1 MRAWFVS
8 QKWISLII
16 LIAVALRLWGISF
29 GLPSLNDPDE
39 PLFIVTSLTLI
50 AEKTLNPGWFGHPG
64 TTTIY
69 ALALINL
76 AVVGIGMM
84 TGRFASLEAFARY
97 IYSDPS
103 ILFVSGRVFMA
114 VCGILSI
121 ILLYNIVCRL
131 ADQRMA
137 LIAAAILAVMPIHIG
152 YSQIIR
158 TDMQAS
164 VFMLLCII
172 WSIKIHDRGRLKDYA
187 VAGIMVG
194 LACATKWPAALIIVA
209 PIAIGLMNALGHKQD
224 RVRHIIYTGLTGF
237 ASIIALFSISPYL
250 LIEHEAVIRNLLG
263 EFQADHVGS
272 TGKGFLGNVNWYI
285 FDTLY
290 GSLGTLGLILCGLGL
305 IRAARSGRLIVATTI
320 LPTAIFFIFI
330 CLQTLIWDR
339 WLVPLLPF
347 VAFFMALGIAQI
359 WDWATA
365 RIGDSAAHIAIVAGS
380 AALVIPMLIAA
391 HAQTTE
397 RLNDTR
403 NQAAAWAKAHIP
415 DGSTII
421 VEHLAFDLLSPR
433 WRFVFPAG
441 DAGCVDVTE
450 NLNGKIQYSSID
462 NWRGSRAVVDFGTV
476 NRAAIANCRADYA
489 VFTHYD
495 RYVAERARYDKEART
510 YEDFSRGG
518 KVMRI
523 FRPQPGRI
531 GGPVVRVVRFANA
544 KQ

>member
-1 MRAWFVS
+1 MCAWLVS
-8 QKWISLII
+8 QKWISLIVF
-16 LIAVALRLWGISF
+16 IAVGLRLWGIWF

-50 AEKTLNPGWFGHPG
+50 AEKSLNPGWFGHPG

-69 ALALINL
+69 ALVIINL
-76 AVVGIGMM
+76 VVVGIGMM

-121 ILLYNIVCRL
+121 MLLYKIICRL
-131 ADQRMA
+131 ADHRTA

-172 WSIKIHDRGRLKDYA
+172 WSIKIYDNGRVKDYII
-187 VAGIMVG
+187 AGFMVG
-194 LACATKWPAALIIVA
+194 LACATKWPAALIIVS
-209 PIAIGLMNALGHKQD
+209 PMAIGLLNALRHKQD
-224 RVRHIIYTGLTGF
+224 RNRHIVYTGFAGL

-263 EFQADHVGS
+263 EFQVDHVGS
-272 TGKGFLGNVNWYI
+272 TGKGFVGNIGWYI

-290 GSLGTLGLILCGLGL
+290 GSLGAFGLALCGLGL
-305 IRAARSGRLIVATTI
+305 VRAARSNRLIAATTI
-320 LPTAIFFIFI
+320 LPTVIFFVFI

-347 VAFFMALGIAQI
+347 VAFFMALGIAAIQ
-359 WDWATA
+359 DWVTGRLGDPAA
-365 RIGDSAAHIAIVAGS
+365 RLAVTIGG
-380 AALVIPMLIAA
+380 AALIVPMLMTA

-403 NQAAAWAKAHIP
+403 NQAAAWAKVHIP

-433 WRFVFPAG
+433 WQFVFPAG

-462 NWRGSRAVVDFGTV
+462 GWRGKRAVVDFGTV
-476 NRAAIANCRADYA
+476 NRAAIASCRADYA

-495 RYVAERARYDKEART
+495 RYVAERSRYDKEART
-510 YEDFSRGG
+510 YEEFSRGG
-518 KVMRI
+518 RVMQV
-523 FRPQPGRI
+523 FRPQRGKI